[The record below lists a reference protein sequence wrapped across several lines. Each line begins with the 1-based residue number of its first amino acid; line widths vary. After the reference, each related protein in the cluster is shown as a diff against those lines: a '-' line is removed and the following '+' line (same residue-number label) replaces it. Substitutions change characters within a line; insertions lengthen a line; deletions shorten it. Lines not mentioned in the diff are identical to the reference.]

1 MDKREFLQK
10 LRVALDGL
18 PENELEERLLF
29 YGEMI
34 DDRMD
39 EGKTEERAVAEL
51 GTVEDVAAQIVSEI
65 PFSKIVKEKVKR
77 KRKMQGW
84 EIAFLTLG
92 SPVWLSLLVAVVAV
106 VLALYVSIWAVVV
119 SAWAVDVAFV
129 GAAFGLAVC
138 GIAVI
143 GQGGFLQA
151 VLAFG
156 VACLSAG
163 LAILGCFAC
172 VKLTKLVCVLTK
184 KALVGV
190 KTRLVRKEKNNG

>member
-106 VLALYVSIWAVVV
+106 VLALYACVWAVVV

-163 LAILGCFAC
+163 LAIFGYFAC
-172 VKLTKLVCVLTK
+172 VKLAKLVCVLTK